1 MPQAPAVAS
10 NISRRPGEPWTRF
23 AERVASAFG
32 LVLLLV
38 LITYVLLSLTN
49 SREWPGVFTAL
60 ASSVSAVVAL
70 VSARAKHRTVRW
82 AGRIAVIAVGLQIA
96 AVASEKEGVLG
107 ASALLQVGLLS
118 VAAFAVLRAV
128 LSERE
133 VGFRTILG
141 AVSVYL
147 VLALQ
152 FAYVYV
158 AIEKLQSSPFFAGNP
173 QLANGD
179 YVFFSITT
187 LTTTGYGNLVPA
199 GQPGKMLAGL
209 EMFTGQL
216 FVVTLIAGLVSLWV
230 PGQRIRELRQSSET
244 DDAAGHGPA

>member
-1 MPQAPAVAS
+1 MPEAPAVAS
-10 NISRRPGEPWTRF
+10 EMSRRPGEPWSRF

-38 LITYVLLSLTN
+38 LATYALLSLT
-49 SREWPGVFTAL
+49 SYKDWPGVVTAL
-60 ASSVSAVVAL
+60 VSSASAVVAL
-70 VSARAKHRTVRW
+70 ASAGTRHAVVRW
-82 AGRIAVIAVGLQIA
+82 AGRLAVVAVGLQIV
-96 AVASEKEGVLG
+96 AVVSGSGGVQG

-118 VAAFAVLRAV
+118 VAALAVLRAV
-128 LSERE
+128 LSESQ

-147 VLALQ
+147 VLAIQ

-158 AIEKLQSSPFFAGNP
+158 FLEKVQGGPFFANTP
-173 QLANGD
+173 KLQTGD
-179 YVFFSITT
+179 YMFFSITT

-199 GQPGKMLAGL
+199 GQPGKMISGF

-230 PGQRIRELRQSSET
+230 PGKRVREMRHQREGDGDG
-244 DDAAGHGPA
+244 DDSQ

>member
-1 MPQAPAVAS
+1 M
-10 NISRRPGEPWTRF
+10 SRRPGEPWSRF

-49 SREWPGVFTAL
+49 FREWPGVISAL
-60 ASSVSAVVAL
+60 ASSTSAVVAL
-70 VSARAKHRTVRW
+70 ATARVKHTTVRW
-82 AGRIAVIAVGLQIA
+82 AGRIAVVAVGLQVV
-96 AVASEKEGVLG
+96 AVASDRKAVLG
-107 ASALLQVGLLS
+107 VSALIQVCLLS

-128 LSERE
+128 LRDRE

-141 AVSVYL
+141 AISVYL

-158 AIEKLQSSPFFAGNP
+158 AIDKLQSGSFFEGNP
-173 QLANGD
+173 TLSNGD

-187 LTTTGYGNLVPA
+187 LTTTGYGNLVPG
-199 GQPGKMLAGL
+199 GQPGQMLAGL
-209 EMFTGQL
+209 EMLTGQL

-244 DDAAGHGPA
+244 DDAAGRDPA

>member
-1 MPQAPAVAS
+1 MPEAPAVATD
-10 NISRRPGEPWTRF
+10 ISRRPGEPWSRF

-38 LITYVLLSLTN
+38 LITYALLSLTDY
-49 SREWPGVFTAL
+49 RDWPGIVTAL
-60 ASSVSAVVAL
+60 VSSAAAVVAL
-70 VSARAKHRTVRW
+70 VSAGTRHVVVRW
-82 AGRIAVIAVGLQIA
+82 AGRIAVIAVGIQIA
-96 AVASEKEGVLG
+96 AVASDREGLFAASSVL
-107 ASALLQVGLLS
+107 QIGLLS

-128 LSERE
+128 LSESE

-152 FAYVYV
+152 FAYLYV
-158 AIEKLQSSPFFAGNP
+158 FIDKVQGGAFFAEHP
-173 QLANGD
+173 RLQTGD

-199 GQPGKMLAGL
+199 GQPGKMFSGV
-209 EMFTGQL
+209 EMLTGQL

-244 DDAAGHGPA
+244 DDADGPGPA

>member
-1 MPQAPAVAS
+1 MPEAPAVAS
-10 NISRRPGEPWTRF
+10 EMSRRPGEPWSRF

-38 LITYVLLSLTN
+38 LLTYALLSLTDYKH
-49 SREWPGVFTAL
+49 WPGVITAFVS
-60 ASSVSAVVAL
+60 ATSAVVAL
-70 VSARAKHRTVRW
+70 ASAGTGHTAVRR
-82 AGRIAVIAVGLQIA
+82 AGRIAVVAVGLQIA
-96 AVASEKEGVLG
+96 AVASGRGGVLA
-107 ASALLQVGLLS
+107 ASSILQVGLLS

-147 VLALQ
+147 VLAIQ
-152 FAYVYV
+152 FAYLYV
-158 AIEKLQSSPFFAGNP
+158 FVDRIQGGPFFANTP
-173 QLANGD
+173 QLATGD

-199 GQPGKMLAGL
+199 GQPGKMISGL
-209 EMFTGQL
+209 EMFMGQL

-230 PGQRIRELRQSSET
+230 PGQRVREMRRQRQG
-244 DDAAGHGPA
+244 DADEEQ